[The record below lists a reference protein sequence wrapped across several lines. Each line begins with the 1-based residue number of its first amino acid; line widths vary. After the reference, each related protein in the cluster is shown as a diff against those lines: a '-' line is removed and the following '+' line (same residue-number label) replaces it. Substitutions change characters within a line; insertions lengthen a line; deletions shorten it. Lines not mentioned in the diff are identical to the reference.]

1 MSTLHLSDSLL
12 DGYVALFR
20 QLPPKDQTI
29 LLDALTK
36 TAGTKTSGSL
46 IEGEDYYY
54 LPSPPGSPSL
64 EELAGVWADDP
75 EIIEI
80 FANRRRSRTPNTE
93 GANL

>member
-36 TAGTKTSGSL
+36 MAGTKTSGSL

-64 EELAGVWADDP
+64 EELAGSWIDDRSAE
-75 EIIEI
+75 EII
-80 FANRRRSRTPNTE
+80 ADLRRSRTPNIE
-93 GANL
+93 GVNL